1 LHATAL
7 EPLLDR
13 LTCGRYA
20 PAALILAASVATLG
34 GAFLFQYVGG
44 LAPCILCIYERYP
57 YGVAIALVLLAFCLG
72 DGRAR
77 GAALLLCALAFA
89 IDAGISAFHVGVEQH
104 WWEGTAA
111 CTGSV
116 VSGAAG
122 SLEALRQHIL
132 NAPPAA
138 RCDRIPWQLFGISL
152 AGYNLLITLG
162 LAVFSLHAAR
172 RAIRR
177 GQ

>member
-1 LHATAL
+1 M
-7 EPLLDR
+7 
-13 LTCGRYA
+13 C
-20 PAALILAASVATLG
+20 
-34 GAFLFQYVGG
+34 GG
-44 LAPCILCIYERYP
+44 LPLASLCIYERIP
-57 YGVAIALVLLAFCLG
+57 YGAAIALALLALCLG

-89 IDAGISAFHVGVEQH
+89 VDAGISVFHVGVEQH

-122 SLEALRQHIL
+122 SLEALRQQIL
-132 NAPPAA
+132 NAPPAP
-138 RCDRIPWQLFGISL
+138 RCDRIPWSLFGISL
-152 AGYNLLITLG
+152 AGYNLLITLA

-172 RAIRR
+172 RAMRR

>member
-1 LHATAL
+1 MHATARQ
-7 EPLLDR
+7 PLLDH
-13 LTCGRYA
+13 LASGRYA
-20 PAALILAASVATLG
+20 PAALVLAASVATLG

-57 YGVAIALVLLAFCLG
+57 YGVAIALALIALRLR

-77 GAALLLCALAFA
+77 GAALLFCALAFA
-89 IDAGISAFHVGVEQH
+89 VDAGISAFHVGVEQH

-116 VSGAAG
+116 VSGAAA
-122 SLEALRQHIL
+122 SLEALRQQIM
-132 NAPPAA
+132 NAPVA
-138 RCDRIPWQLFGISL
+138 RCDRIPWSLFGISL
-152 AGYNLLITLG
+152 VGYNLLITLA

-172 RAIRR
+172 RAMRR